1 MLGPLEVHWL
11 GSQVPITSTSARALL
26 AILALRGRSQLRDRV
41 AADLWPELLGAR
53 SSAALRQA
61 LWLLRGGFTQAGVD
75 PAAIIDADEESVG
88 LAPHLGI
95 QTDVAR
101 FEGLLHER
109 PPRIEQAARLYRGD
123 LLVARGN
130 DYFARERDRLSDLF
144 EDCLAALIRIRLARN
159 DLDGSMDSAYRL
171 LERDPLREEA
181 HGALIEIYGRAGS
194 RSQVARQYR
203 RLCLLLESELDVTPL
218 PETESI
224 YRTALVRT
232 HQRSTDLVAQM
243 AMHSRVAADQAA
255 SIERDAGET
264 LRR

>member
-1 MLGPLEVHWL
+1 MLGQLEVHWL
-11 GSQVPITSTSARALL
+11 GSRVPITSASARALL
-26 AILALRGRSQLRDRV
+26 AILALRGRPQLRDHV
-41 AADLWPELLGAR
+41 ATDLWPELLGAR

-61 LWLLRGGFTQAGVD
+61 LWLLRSGFTHAGVD
-75 PAAIIDADEESVG
+75 PAAIIDADEEVVG

-95 QTDVAR
+95 ETDVAR
-101 FEGLLHER
+101 FESLLHER

-144 EDCLAALIRIRLARN
+144 EDCLTALIRIRLARN
-159 DLDGSMDSAYRL
+159 DLDGAMDSAQLL
-171 LERDPLREEA
+171 LERDSLREEA
-181 HGALIEIYGRAGS
+181 HGALIEIYGRTGS

-203 RLCLLLESELDVTPL
+203 RLRSLLETELDVTPL

-232 HQRSTDLVAQM
+232 HRRSADLVARM
-243 AMHSRVAADQAA
+243 AHQSPAAADEAA
-255 SIERDAGET
+255 GIERDARET
-264 LRR
+264 LRG